1 MKLKMIDA
9 EQQII
14 DEILRLSSEDR
25 VLQDVGQGDLREI
38 INFFLS
44 NQFKQNPTE
53 RKRFIGD
60 KILEIATEIVD
71 NKRGAIE

>member
-1 MKLKMIDA
+1 MIDA

-25 VLQDVGQGDLREI
+25 VLQDVGQEDLREI

-44 NQFKQNPTE
+44 SQFKQNLTE